1 MFNCKRTSL
10 LISPNKILKKKG
22 DRFISPQ
29 NEKTRILNQEKT
41 TMLEMIDVGDE
52 KIIAYR
58 LGGKITEEE
67 MTAALDIFREK
78 IEKGEKLFVYQEVVS
93 IGGAEVD
100 AMIEKFRFFKE
111 LGFNFSHFSKV
122 AVVTHSKWLHKIVD
136 LEDKIFKNVEMKG
149 FPVEEK
155 DKAIEFLKTA

>member
-1 MFNCKRTSL
+1 MLKSGLVFPTQHKK
-10 LISPNKILKKKG
+10 NK
-22 DRFISPQ
+22 
-29 NEKTRILNQEKT
+29 ILNQEKT

-111 LGFNFSHFSKV
+111 LGFNFSHFSKI

-149 FPVEEK
+149 FPAEEK
-155 DKAIEFLKTA
+155 DKAIEFLKSA